1 MKVSIWTNYTIY
13 LSLQNVNINIDIESK
28 SDIII
33 LHTTYILMS
42 IPTLFDLENQ
52 VFPLSEDRLYPMI
65 LKAEEAF
72 NIALQEFIT
81 KKSQLLAKNKGPIH
95 SWPNQEQE
103 KWFAEISRIDAIT
116 LETLNYIKNLVAEIT
131 QIPI

>member
-1 MKVSIWTNYTIY
+1 
-13 LSLQNVNINIDIESK
+13 
-28 SDIII
+28 
-33 LHTTYILMS
+33 MS